1 MRCSCDALNERYPE
15 YDPDKVA
22 TVTVRLFEK
31 DDRRWLRTTV
41 EDHGTGIPAEIRERI
56 FDPFYTTKDRA
67 LGTGLGLSISLSIV
81 QDHHG
86 ELTFESEE
94 DQFTRFHLDLPV
106 DNSWEIGTRN
116 SERGTMI
123 RMSKDELRG
132 RTKAFAIRV
141 ELFLNEIKKDLDT
154 DTTEKHGFFHAFI
167 KKYP

>member
-86 ELTFESEE
+86 ELTFE
-94 DQFTRFHLDLPV
+94 
-106 DNSWEIGTRN
+106 
-116 SERGTMI
+116 
-123 RMSKDELRG
+123 
-132 RTKAFAIRV
+132 
-141 ELFLNEIKKDLDT
+141 
-154 DTTEKHGFFHAFI
+154 
-167 KKYP
+167 